1 MDIACRK
8 EHSLYGNPQATDV
21 ACPVDPGAYH
31 AGGTTCREGDESCQ
45 IGWEGNDEASLLG
58 CALAIAYKPTAEET
72 KPEDFIVMSV
82 QDRCVR
88 ERATS
93 FQIPSNLP
101 ACPEGGCTC
110 GWFWSGKNS
119 DPEMYMNGFRCDVQ
133 GGAVVS
139 SYPTPGEPTK
149 GSDLSGPTQP
159 FYWGNSL
166 NNIGYQFAGGIEGKP
181 TYNAAYGWKVGAQEG
196 AFAGVAGAGGAGAG
210 NTQSIA
216 NSTNNVADP
225 AAPAPVA
232 PIESGSAPD
241 AGVTGSMTTME
252 SDEPDARLTGAAG
265 GNPGPDAEQTSGGEP
280 EASIPT
286 ATGGG
291 HPQSRPSATGGPEDS
306 APPSDLNLGGGQ
318 ASVGGPG
325 SDAEPTGAG
334 EYGGEPDDVEPTA
347 AASGSYGGYGNGNT
361 SGNPTAEYPARPS
374 SSEAAADG
382 QQAPPVPFPSAPQDG
397 AADGAPAVHGT
408 GCTMTGGGRGGG
420 RGGRGGNRW
429 GPDQASQTGAAA
441 DAAQTAEVGEME
453 YEKRGHMEKR
463 RSRTRR
469 AHA

>member
-72 KPEDFIVMSV
+72 KPEDFIVMSI

-252 SDEPDARLTGAAG
+252 SDEPDARPTGAAG

-291 HPQSRPSATGGPEDS
+291 QPQSRPSATGGPEDS
-306 APPSDLNLGGGQ
+306 APSSDLNLGGGQ
-318 ASVGGPG
+318 ASVEAPG
-325 SDAEPTGAG
+325 SDAEPTGTG

-347 AASGSYGGYGNGNT
+347 VASGSYGGYGNGNT
-361 SGNPTAEYPARPS
+361 NGNPTAEHPARPS
-374 SSEAAADG
+374 VTGAAADG

-397 AADGAPAVHGT
+397 AANGAPAAHGT

-441 DAAQTAEVGEME
+441 DAAQTTEVGEMG